1 MKSLKIIHA
10 FEVVLSSRYT
20 TGASTCIAIPELI
33 LNQLAK
39 ILLVVLSFFYLD
51 HCECL
56 MLDSF
61 KLADSVISIYRN
73 QPYVDVCSLT
83 AL

>member
-39 ILLVVLSFFYLD
+39 ILLVVLSFFILITVN
-51 HCECL
+51 
-56 MLDSF
+56 
-61 KLADSVISIYRN
+61 A
-73 QPYVDVCSLT
+73 
-83 AL
+83 